1 MTTRFAFIGFGEA
14 GGLIAKGLRESGA
27 EIAALYDILIH
38 EPGKA
43 EALRQK
49 AAAIGIKAAADA
61 AEAVAGAEIILS
73 AVVSSQMVTAAR
85 NVGPHLKPGQIYLD
99 INSTSPMAKQQ
110 AAGIIENSGADYVEA
125 AVMDLV
131 PPHGHKVP
139 MFLAGKAAAR
149 LSPVLNGF
157 GMKTEAIGEAIGT
170 ASTIKMVRSVFL
182 KGFSA
187 ILLES
192 LVAASRVG
200 AQEKVLDSLQV
211 TFPQIDWRQM
221 SDYYAVRL
229 IKHAK
234 RQASEMHEVAETLDF
249 LGLEPL
255 TALAT
260 AKRLEW
266 LAEFKLQDGPTIDG
280 YPALLAALAARSGR

>member
-1 MTTRFAFIGFGEA
+1 MTKFAFIGFGEA
-14 GGLIAKGLRESGA
+14 GGLLASGLTASGA
-27 EIAALYDILIH
+27 DVVATYDILIH
-38 EPGKA
+38 DPVKA
-43 EALRQK
+43 PALVAKADKHGVK
-49 AAAIGIKAAADA
+49 AADSAARAI
-61 AEAVAGAEIILS
+61 AGVDIIIS
-73 AVVSSQMVTAAR
+73 AVVSSEALNAAR
-85 NVGPHLKPGQIYLD
+85 NVASAIAPGQTYMD
-99 INSTSPMAKQQ
+99 INSTSPMMKQDAAAEIEAK
-110 AAGIIENSGADYVEA
+110 GGAYVDA

-139 MFLAGKAAAR
+139 MFLSGRTAAKAA
-149 LSPVLNGF
+149 PVLKSF
-157 GMKTEAIGEAIGT
+157 GMNVEAISEAVGT

-192 LVAASRVG
+192 LVAASKVD

-211 TFPQIDWRQM
+211 TFPQIDWRKM
-221 SDYYAVRL
+221 SDYYATRL

-234 RQASEMHEVAETLDF
+234 RQASEMHEVSDTLEH

-266 LAEFKLQDGPTIDG
+266 LAALKLSDAAEVPDG
-280 YPALLAALAARSGR
+280 YESLLRAVNR

>member
-1 MTTRFAFIGFGEA
+1 MITKFAFIGFGEA

-38 EPGKA
+38 EPGK
-43 EALRQK
+43 EQALRHK
-49 AAAIGIKAAADA
+49 AGAIGITVAAD
-61 AEAVAGAEIILS
+61 EAQAVIDADIILS

-85 NVGPHLKPGQIYLD
+85 NVAPHLKPGQIYLD
-99 INSTSPMAKQQ
+99 INSTSPMAKQE
-110 AAGIIENSGADYVEA
+110 AAGVIERSGADYVEA

-149 LSPVLNGF
+149 LAPILNGF

-192 LVAASRVG
+192 LVAASKVG
-200 AQEKVLDSLQV
+200 AEEKVLDSLQV

-221 SDYYAVRL
+221 SDYYALRL

-266 LAEFKLQDGPTIDG
+266 LAEFELQDGPAIDG
-280 YPALLAALAARSGR
+280 YPALLAALAQTSRR

>member
-1 MTTRFAFIGFGEA
+1 MTTFAFIGFGEA
-14 GGLIAKGLRESGA
+14 GGLLAAGLTTSGA
-27 EIAALYDILIH
+27 TVAATYDILIH
-38 EPGKA
+38 DVAKA
-43 EALRQK
+43 PALAAKATKQGVK
-49 AAAIGIKAAADA
+49 AADSAAQAI
-61 AEAVAGAEIILS
+61 AGADIIIS
-73 AVVSSQMVTAAR
+73 AVVSNEALNAAR
-85 NVGPHLKPGQIYLD
+85 NVASVIAPGQTYMD
-99 INSTSPMAKQQ
+99 INSCSPMMKQDAAK
-110 AAGIIENSGADYVEA
+110 AIEAKGGAYIDT

-139 MFLAGKAAAR
+139 MFLSGKTAAKVA
-149 LSPVLNGF
+149 PVLKGF
-157 GMKTEAIGEAIGT
+157 GMNVEAISEAVGT

-192 LVAASRVG
+192 LVAASKVD

-221 SDYYAVRL
+221 SDYYATRL

-234 RQASEMHEVAETLDF
+234 RQAAEMHEVSETLEH

-266 LAEFKLQDGPTIDG
+266 LDALALSEAPEVPDG
-280 YPALLAALAARSGR
+280 YKSLLKAVNR

>member
-1 MTTRFAFIGFGEA
+1 MTTFAFIGFGEA
-14 GGLIAKGLRESGA
+14 GGLLASGLTASGA
-27 EIAALYDILIH
+27 TVAATYDILIH
-38 EPGKA
+38 DAAKA
-43 EALRQK
+43 PALTAKATKQGVK
-49 AAAIGIKAAADA
+49 AAGSA
-61 AEAVAGAEIILS
+61 AEAIAGADIIIS
-73 AVVSSQMVTAAR
+73 AVVSNEALNAAR
-85 NVGPHLKPGQIYLD
+85 HVAASIAPGQTYMD
-99 INSTSPMAKQQ
+99 INSCSPMMKQDSAKVIE
-110 AAGIIENSGADYVEA
+110 AAGGAYVDT

-139 MFLAGKAAAR
+139 MFLSGKTAATVA
-149 LSPVLNGF
+149 PVLKGF
-157 GMKTEAIGEAIGT
+157 GMNVEAISEAVGT

-192 LVAASRVG
+192 LVAASKVD

-221 SDYYAVRL
+221 SDYYATRL

-234 RQASEMHEVAETLDF
+234 RQAAEMYEVSETLDH

-260 AKRLEW
+260 AKRLDW
-266 LAEFKLQDGPTIDG
+266 
-280 YPALLAALAARSGR
+280 LAALKLSDAAEVPDDYKSLLKTINR